1 MISQSTKT
9 IILKSTQYL
18 IAFLFIISAIAKLYP
33 SPYFAIST
41 FEAKELL
48 PMGFSQNVASYF
60 SRTLIG
66 GELAL
71 GVLLCQQNILKKV
84 IIPASFLL
92 LLIFS
97 IHLSID
103 IISSGNQGNCGCFGS
118 LLPMTPLQALIKNIL
133 AMGILIYLFKS
144 TPHLKTDS
152 SVWMTTSIVS
162 LSILSIFL
170 LAPLQK
176 KNTVI
181 SPISS
186 IEVKQDTVVIG
197 QTSTPAEKKIESNPT
212 KEITNDSVKAI
223 VKGPNQK
230 NSGYKHLFSDIDNG
244 KKIMCFFAPGCEHC
258 KETAKEL
265 TLLSQQIPNFPQL
278 IIAFMD
284 EEPELIPTF
293 FEFAGSKYPYQV
305 IDVGQF
311 WGEIGKHKIK
321 DTPGI
326 IYFWNGN
333 PMKIYDGINENK
345 FNKKEFKS
353 FLLTH

>member
-71 GVLLCQQNILKKV
+71 GILLCQQNILKKV

-133 AMGILIYLFKS
+133 AMGILIYLFK
-144 TPHLKTDS
+144 
-152 SVWMTTSIVS
+152 W
-162 LSILSIFL
+162 IFDRL
-170 LAPLQK
+170 FCG
-176 KNTVI
+176 VI
-181 SPISS
+181 SCI
-186 IEVKQDTVVIG
+186 
-197 QTSTPAEKKIESNPT
+197 
-212 KEITNDSVKAI
+212 
-223 VKGPNQK
+223 
-230 NSGYKHLFSDIDNG
+230 
-244 KKIMCFFAPGCEHC
+244 
-258 KETAKEL
+258 L
-265 TLLSQQIPNFPQL
+265 TLIVTFTTHMLLLSNIL
-278 IIAFMD
+278 
-284 EEPELIPTF
+284 
-293 FEFAGSKYPYQV
+293 V
-305 IDVGQF
+305 IKRYG
-311 WGEIGKHKIK
+311 
-321 DTPGI
+321 
-326 IYFWNGN
+326 
-333 PMKIYDGINENK
+333 
-345 FNKKEFKS
+345 
-353 FLLTH
+353 